1 MDPELTQML
10 EVSEDVKTVVITVF
24 YMFKKLSRDMEDIK
38 KLKLLEIKM

>member
-38 KLKLLEIKM
+38 RCKSNF